1 MITPKIVLRA
11 PRPGDFGWI
20 VQRHGLLYAQEEGWD
35 ARFEGVVAG
44 VVADFIK
51 TFDPA
56 REACWIAERNDVP
69 ERAPVGSILLAR
81 ESDTVGRLRL
91 LLVEPSARGLGVG
104 EKLVAECLSF
114 ARLAGYQEV
123 ILWTQSNLLPARR
136 LYERAGFVLE
146 ESWPYDGFGKGLV
159 SETWRLRLS

>member
-1 MITPKIVLRA
+1 MITLRA

-20 VQRHGLLYAQEEGWD
+20 VQRHGVLYAEEQGWD

-44 VVADFIK
+44 VVSDYIK

-56 REACWIAERNDVP
+56 HEACWIAEH
-69 ERAPVGSILLAR
+69 EGQPVGSIMLAR
-81 ESDTVGRLRL
+81 ENDTVGRLRL

-104 EKLVAECLSF
+104 DKLVAECVGF
-114 ARLAGYQEV
+114 ARLAGYAEIV
-123 ILWTQSNLLPARR
+123 LWTQNNLLPARR

-146 ESWPYDGFGKGLV
+146 ETWPYAGFGEGLI
-159 SETWRLRLS
+159 SETWRLKFQAEH

>member
-1 MITPKIVLRA
+1 MITLRA

-20 VQRHGLLYAQEEGWD
+20 VQRHGLLYAQEQGWD

-44 VVADFIK
+44 VVSDFIK

-56 REACWIAERNDVP
+56 REACWIAEHEGR
-69 ERAPVGSILLAR
+69 PVGSIMLAR

-104 EKLVAECLSF
+104 ETLVAECVGF
-114 ARLAGYQEV
+114 ARLAGYAEM

-136 LYERAGFVLE
+136 IYERAGFTLE
-146 ESWPYDGFGKGLV
+146 ESWPYDGFGEGLV
-159 SETWRLRLS
+159 SETWRLRF

>member
-1 MITPKIVLRA
+1 MISLRA

-20 VQRHGLLYAQEEGWD
+20 VQRHGVLYAEEQGWD

-44 VVADFIK
+44 VVSDYIK

-56 REACWIAERNDVP
+56 REACWIAEHQD
-69 ERAPVGSILLAR
+69 RAVGSIMLAR

-104 EKLVAECLSF
+104 EVLVAECLSF
-114 ARLAGYQEV
+114 ARLAGYAEIV
-123 ILWTQSNLLPARR
+123 LWTQNNLLPARR

-146 ESWPYDGFGKGLV
+146 ETWPYDGFGEGLI
-159 SETWRLRLS
+159 SETWRLKFWPEH

>member
-1 MITPKIVLRA
+1 MITPKVALRA

-44 VVADFIK
+44 VVSDFIK

-56 REACWIAERNDVP
+56 HEACWIAEH
-69 ERAPVGSILLAR
+69 EGTPVGSIMLAR
-81 ESDTVGRLRL
+81 ESDTIGRLRL

-104 EKLVAECLSF
+104 DALVAECLSF
-114 ARLAGYQEV
+114 ARLAGYYEV

-146 ESWPYDGFGKGLV
+146 ESWPYDGFGKELV
-159 SETWRLRLS
+159 SETWRLRF

>member
-1 MITPKIVLRA
+1 MITLRA

-20 VQRHGLLYAQEEGWD
+20 VQRHGLLYAQEQGWD

-44 VVADFIK
+44 VVSDFIK

-56 REACWIAERNDVP
+56 REACWIAEHQG
-69 ERAPVGSILLAR
+69 RAVGSIMLAR
-81 ESDTVGRLRL
+81 ESDTIGRLRL

-104 EKLVAECLSF
+104 ETLVAECVCF
-114 ARLAGYQEV
+114 ARLAGYAEI

-136 LYERAGFVLE
+136 IYERAGFTLE
-146 ESWPYDGFGKGLV
+146 ESWPYDGFGKDLV

>member
-1 MITPKIVLRA
+1 MITPKIALRA

-44 VVADFIK
+44 VVSDFIK
-51 TFDPA
+51 SFDPA
-56 REACWIAERNDVP
+56 REACWIAEH
-69 ERAPVGSILLAR
+69 EGAPVGSIMLAR
-81 ESDTVGRLRL
+81 ESDTIGRLRL

-104 EKLVAECLSF
+104 DTLVAECLSF
-114 ARLAGYQEV
+114 ARLAGYQEIV
-123 ILWTQSNLLPARR
+123 LWTQSNLLPARR

-159 SETWRLRLS
+159 SETWRLGLS

>member
-1 MITPKIVLRA
+1 MITPKITLRA

-44 VVADFIK
+44 VVSDFIK
-51 TFDPA
+51 SFDPA
-56 REACWIAERNDVP
+56 REACWIAEH
-69 ERAPVGSILLAR
+69 AGQPVGSIMLAR
-81 ESDTVGRLRL
+81 ESDTIGRLRL

-104 EKLVAECLSF
+104 DTLVAECLSF
-114 ARLAGYQEV
+114 ARLAGYQEIV
-123 ILWTQSNLLPARR
+123 LWTQSNLLPARR

>member
-1 MITPKIVLRA
+1 MTAPKIALRA

-20 VQRHGLLYAQEEGWD
+20 VQRHGQLYAQEEGWD

-44 VVADFIK
+44 VVSDFIK

-56 REACWIAERNDVP
+56 REACWIAERDHPPRGVS
-69 ERAPVGSILLAR
+69 VGSIMLAR

-104 EKLVAECLSF
+104 EVLVAECLSF
-114 ARLAGYQEV
+114 ARLAGYREV
-123 ILWTQSNLLPARR
+123 VLWTQSNLLPARR
-136 LYERAGFVLE
+136 LYARHGFVLE
-146 ESWPYDGFGKGLV
+146 DSWPYDGFGQGLV
-159 SETWRLRLS
+159 SESWRLRL

>member
-1 MITPKIVLRA
+1 MISLRA

-20 VQRHGLLYAQEEGWD
+20 VQRHGVLYAEEQGWD

-44 VVADFIK
+44 VVSDYVK

-56 REACWIAERNDVP
+56 REACWIAEHAGR
-69 ERAPVGSILLAR
+69 PVGSIMLAR

-104 EKLVAECLSF
+104 ETLIRECLAY
-114 ARLAGYQEV
+114 ARTAGYAEIV
-123 ILWTQSNLLPARR
+123 LWTQSNLLPARR
-136 LYERAGFVLE
+136 LYARHGFVLE
-146 ESWPYDGFGKGLV
+146 DSWPYDGFGQGLV
-159 SETWRLRLS
+159 SESWRLKFQAEN

>member
-1 MITPKIVLRA
+1 MIALRG
-11 PRPGDFGWI
+11 PRPGDYGWI
-20 VQRHGLLYAQEEGWD
+20 VQRHGVLYAAEQGWD
-35 ARFEGVVAG
+35 ARFEGLVAG
-44 VVADFIK
+44 VVAEFIK

-56 REACWIAERNDVP
+56 REACWIAEHQG
-69 ERAPVGSILLAR
+69 APVGSILLAR

-104 EKLVAECLSF
+104 ETLIRECLAY
-114 ARLAGYQEV
+114 ARTAGYAEI

-146 ESWPYDGFGKGLV
+146 DSWPYEGFGEGLI
-159 SETWRLRLS
+159 SETWRLRL

>member
-1 MITPKIVLRA
+1 MITLRA
-11 PRPGDFGWI
+11 PRPGDYGWI
-20 VQRHGLLYAQEEGWD
+20 VQRHGLLYAQEQGWD

-44 VVADFIK
+44 VVSDFVK

-56 REACWIAERNDVP
+56 REACWIAEH
-69 ERAPVGSILLAR
+69 EGLPVGSIMLAR

-104 EKLVAECLSF
+104 ETLVAECVGF
-114 ARLAGYQEV
+114 ARLAGYAEM
-123 ILWTQSNLLPARR
+123 ILWTQSTLLPARR
-136 LYERAGFVLE
+136 IYERAGFTLE
-146 ESWPYDGFGKGLV
+146 ESWPYDGFGEGLI

>member
-1 MITPKIVLRA
+1 MITPEVVLRA

-20 VQRHGLLYAQEEGWD
+20 VQRHGVLYAQEEGWD

-44 VVADFIK
+44 VVSDYIK

-56 REACWIAERNDVP
+56 REACWIAEHQG
-69 ERAPVGSILLAR
+69 APVGSIMLAR
-81 ESDTVGRLRL
+81 ESDTIGRLRL

-114 ARLAGYQEV
+114 ARLVGYREV
-123 ILWTQSNLLPARR
+123 VLWTQSNLLPARR

-146 ESWPYDGFGKGLV
+146 ESWPFDGFGAGLV
-159 SETWRLRLS
+159 SETWRLRLDV